1 MARTDAL
8 TRAFQEP
15 RSPAHRHFEICRAYF
30 LENASAPAL
39 AEQFGLHVGTVQALV
54 RDFAANP
61 DLEQFF
67 VSTRP
72 GRKTSPKRES
82 IRELAATLRQAGQ
95 TLGEI
100 HQQLTEQGQ
109 EISESYL
116 ATILRE
122 QGLSRRASR
131 PRQPRPGELA
141 ADGSEVPAVADVRE
155 LSLESGREIRTA
167 VAGLFLFVP
176 LLLESG
182 WVRAVQRAGCPGS
195 EPIPTLQAMLALLA
209 PKLIGKRSTPTRSA
223 PSGSCWPA
231 VRASRGAGRRTTR

>member
-1 MARTDAL
+1 L
-8 TRAFQEP
+8 GQY
-15 RSPAHRHFEICRAYF
+15 EIREVVGRGGMGLVLKANDTK
-30 LENASAPAL
+30 LNRIVAVKVLAP
-39 AEQFGLHVGTVQALV
+39 
-54 RDFAANP
+54 
-61 DLEQFF
+61 
-67 VSTRP
+67 STRP

-131 PRQPRPGELA
+131 LRQPRPGELA

-176 LLLESG
+176 LLLERG
-182 WVRAVQRAGCPGS
+182 WVKAVQRAGYPGS
-195 EPIPTLQAMLALLA
+195 EQIPTLQPMLALLA
-209 PKLIGKRSTPTRSA
+209 PKLIGKRRVSHVADLCTDE
-223 PSGSCWPA
+223 
-231 VRASRGAGRRTTR
+231 GAGLFAGLNVLPKTTYATD